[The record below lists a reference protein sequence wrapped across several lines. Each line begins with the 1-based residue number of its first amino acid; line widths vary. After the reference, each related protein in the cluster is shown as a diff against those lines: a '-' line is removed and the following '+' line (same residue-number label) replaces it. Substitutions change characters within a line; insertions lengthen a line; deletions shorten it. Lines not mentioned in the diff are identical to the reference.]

1 MGKRVGVLMGGWGEE
16 REVSLKSGAAVAH
29 ALEAA
34 GHDVTCVLA
43 GPGMEVA
50 LRTANVEVAF
60 LALHGRM
67 GEDGKVQGL
76 LEVMGL
82 PYTGSGV
89 LASALAMNKTYARKL
104 FRLHNLPTAAGY
116 SLKASQVDLL
126 EDLHGDLGFPVVVK
140 PASGGSSYGLTL
152 VQEPEGL
159 RPAVELACRYGG
171 EALVERYVRGREVTV
186 AILEDKVLGTCEVA
200 HGGALFDV
208 TAKYQGQSRY
218 HLPARLSATRLS
230 NVEALALSA
239 YRALGCRGYARV
251 DLLASDEAN
260 DVLLEVN
267 TLPGMTQSSLLPKIA
282 RQAGL
287 SFEALCGKILA
298 TASLDDVAVRP
309 GADAAPATVAP
320 AAVRLQDVA
329 AAG

>member
-1 MGKRVGVLMGGWGEE
+1 MGKRIGVLMGGWGEE

-29 ALEAA
+29 ALESA

-89 LASALAMNKTYARKL
+89 LASALAMNKVYARKL

-116 SLKASQVDLL
+116 GIKAGQLALL

-140 PASGGSSYGLTL
+140 PASGGSSHGLSL
-152 VQEPEGL
+152 VQDAAGL
-159 RPAVELACRYGG
+159 RAAVELACRFGG

-186 AILEDKVLGTCEVA
+186 AVLEDQVLGTCEVA
-200 HGGALFDV
+200 HGGELFDAA
-208 TAKYQGQSRY
+208 AKYQGQSRY
-218 HLPARLSATRLS
+218 HLPARLSATRVA
-230 NVEALALSA
+230 NVEALALAA
-239 YRALGCRGYARV
+239 YRSLGCRGYGRV
-251 DLLASDEAN
+251 DLLVSDEAN

-267 TLPGMTQSSLLPKIA
+267 TLPGMTPASLLPKIA
-282 RQAGL
+282 RHAGL
-287 SFEALCGKILA
+287 SFQALCERMLA
-298 TASLDDVAVRP
+298 TAALDDVSVRP
-309 GADAAPATVAP
+309 GADAAPAVAAGP
-320 AAVRLQDVA
+320 VLSVVA